1 MHVSVFVAVFKK
13 EQTLPLHSA
22 FLCFLFFFSSEA
34 TAVCWVKRKKESVTQ
49 EIKNAKRRKREKE
62 NDVCVCKKTMVK
74 MQVVTMKGKTVLGW
88 CRGSASN
95 DDSDGCRDFLVCK
108 AAELSA
114 ECFGGV

>member
-1 MHVSVFVAVFKK
+1 MSKNTHNFRKKK
-13 EQTLPLHSA
+13 ER
-22 FLCFLFFFSSEA
+22 E
-34 TAVCWVKRKKESVTQ
+34 KRKKKTM
-49 EIKNAKRRKREKE
+49 
-62 NDVCVCKKTMVK
+62 CVCKKMRMEK
-74 MQVVTMKGKTVLGW
+74 MQVVTMREKTVLGW